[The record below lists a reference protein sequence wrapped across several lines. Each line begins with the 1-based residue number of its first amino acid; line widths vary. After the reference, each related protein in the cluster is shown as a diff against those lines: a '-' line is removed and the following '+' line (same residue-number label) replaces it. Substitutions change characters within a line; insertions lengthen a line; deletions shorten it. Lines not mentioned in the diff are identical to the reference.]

1 MERVVI
7 DCGAVKTKADLHA
20 ALAAALR
27 FPAWYG
33 NNLDALHDLLTDI
46 AADTTL
52 RLENWADAEAALGGY
67 GQRAEKVLAVC
78 TLENE
83 KLTIEFC

>member
-1 MERVVI
+1 MERAI
-7 DCGAVKTKADLHA
+7 IECSAVQNKEDLHA
-20 ALAAALR
+20 ALAKALD

-33 NNLDALHDLLTDI
+33 GNLDALHDLLTDI

-52 RLENWADAEAALGGY
+52 QLHDWPQAEAALGPY
-67 GQRAEKVLAVC
+67 GQRVEKVLAIC
-78 TLENE
+78 ALENP